1 MRLLNAREV
10 LRKSSLLEQLPT
22 DAAVRLRDAAQVR
35 EYRRREVIYH
45 EGDPISGPAW
55 LHWGLI
61 RSYQTCVDGRELT
74 VVVAWPGDIATPSLS
89 GRPDW
94 PATAVAITPIVRVTV
109 PESVLA
115 EVCRR
120 DPRVTVALLRMLAA
134 ENHDRHRWCAWLM
147 SVPLRTRLPRILK
160 RMTDQLGI
168 ATDRGV
174 LLDFPVVQD
183 DLAVMARVTRD
194 ETGRAM
200 RELLHEGIIQ
210 RVPGRHLLIPDPSRL
225 DV

>member
-10 LRKSSLLEQLPT
+10 LRKSSLLEQLPA
-22 DAAVRLRDAAQVR
+22 DAAARLRDAAQVR
-35 EYRRREVIYH
+35 EYRRREAIYH

-55 LHWGLI
+55 VHWGLV
-61 RSYQTCVDGRELT
+61 RVYQTCADGRELT
-74 VVVAWPGDIATPSLS
+74 VAIAWPGDIAVPSWS
-89 GRPDW
+89 GRTDW
-94 PATAVAITPIVRVTV
+94 PVAATAITPVIRATV
-109 PESVLA
+109 PEAAL
-115 EVCRR
+115 EDVCRR
-120 DPRVTVALLRMLAA
+120 DPRVTMLFLRMLADSSY
-134 ENHDRHRWCAWLM
+134 EQHRWCASLM

-160 RMTDQLGI
+160 RMADQLGI

-174 LLDFPVVQD
+174 LLDFPVVQE
-183 DLAVMARVTRD
+183 DLAVIAHVTRD